1 MQFLTLILI
10 SSYLFINNNAHYAA
24 LNFTYHNYDN
34 LTNLLH
40 SYSHQ
45 YPNKTYLYSIGRT
58 IESIYI
64 YI

>member
-1 MQFLTLILI
+1 MKTQFLILILI
-10 SSYLFINNNAHYAA
+10 SSLFINNNAYYA

-40 SYSHQ
+40 SYNHQ

-58 IESIYI
+58 IESIYK
-64 YI
+64 